1 MMLYYLMHRTIC
13 VTRGRKSSRASCQS
27 GFHHANAQWSRF
39 SFLTDYVEAIFCNK
53 KEKKLSPLYLLSTK
67 VSYVMMTAG
76 VMFHISPQIC
86 ERLDDAS
93 IPPKMTKKVASFP
106 RLLNVTVE
114 SRKQEEIPVNTKCYK
129 MNVHYKYIVT

>member
-39 SFLTDYVEAIFCNK
+39 SFFDGLLRSNLLQQEG
-53 KEKKLSPLYLLSTK
+53 EKTFTAVFISTK

-76 VMFHISPQIC
+76 VMFIFHLERCDTQIC

-114 SRKQEEIPVNTKCYK
+114 SKRKYRYRQNVTK
-129 MNVHYKYIVT
+129 